1 MWIIKLGDQ
10 LVFLMS
16 ASFQII
22 LIILNWKIRVRSN
35 KEEPKAI
42 NDESQNKLLPLEN
55 VQELGAPEISY
66 ELGIFNQIK

>member
-16 ASFQII
+16 ASFQIF

-35 KEEPKAI
+35 EEEPKAI

-55 VQELGAPEISY
+55 VQEHAAPEVSY
-66 ELGIFNQIK
+66 EISIFNQIQ